1 MVAITT
7 SNPVRRSAPSLRSH
21 GPRALHVVPERPAS
35 TGTGRALHR
44 LGLVAMVA
52 VVVLAVGYLVSTSAT
67 PPGAVASVPTLEAHV
82 VADGETMWSIAQE
95 IAPAGE
101 AATYVERLVE
111 ANGGSA
117 VAAGQVLTVPVP

>member
-7 SNPVRRSAPSLRSH
+7 NPVRRPAPSIRPSRS
-21 GPRALHVVPERPAS
+21 RALHAVPERTVVAQS
-35 TGTGRALHR
+35 GRALRH
-44 LGLVAMVA
+44 LGLLALLA
-52 VVVLAVGYLVSTSAT
+52 VVVLAVGYLASTTAT
-67 PPGAVASVPTLEAHV
+67 PPGAVASVATLEAHV
-82 VADGETMWSIAQE
+82 VAEGETMWSIAQD